1 MQIETI
7 VKRNVLIVYLI
18 GELDEY
24 SAEEARRK
32 LDKRFEDVNF
42 ECVIFDMSRLTFM
55 DSTGIGLLIGRYKK
69 LYKKNIRAYIQ
80 NPCLQVEKILRM
92 SVLYELMPRLSNS
105 EVI

>member
-1 MQIETI
+1 MQIEMI
-7 VKRNVLIVYLI
+7 VKKNVLIVYLI

-24 SAEEARRK
+24 SSEQARRK
-32 LDKRFEDVNF
+32 LDKRFEDTNF
-42 ECVIFDMSRLTFM
+42 EYVIFDMSKLTFM

-69 LYKKNIRAYIQ
+69 LYKKNIRAFIQ

-92 SVLYELMPRLSNS
+92 TGLYEIMPRLSNS